1 MYRYVGKN
9 VCQASLP
16 SFLLAVF
23 LFRSMSNANYL
34 LSSVFLL
41 LAGDNSLVHDIRKIA
56 AVKLHLSATYTQC
69 LVLKSVYKKSQ
80 YVIGDK
86 LFSSNR
92 TVLELAQS
100 LWHSKTSDLNCLYEA
115 LAQREALTICQ
126 DRVFAS
132 FLCVLS
138 LSSVLG
144 S

>member
-1 MYRYVGKN
+1 MSGFS
-9 VCQASLP
+9 AFILTGS
-16 SFLLAVF
+16 F

>member
-1 MYRYVGKN
+1 MSGFS
-9 VCQASLP
+9 AFILTGS
-16 SFLLAVF
+16 F

-86 LFSSNR
+86 LFSFNR

>member
-1 MYRYVGKN
+1 MSGFS
-9 VCQASLP
+9 AFILTDS
-16 SFLLAVF
+16 F

-34 LSSVFLL
+34 FSSVFLL
-41 LAGDNSLVHDIRKIA
+41 LAGDNSLVHEIRKIA

-69 LVLKSVYKKSQ
+69 LALKSVYKKSQ

>member
-1 MYRYVGKN
+1 
-9 VCQASLP
+9 
-16 SFLLAVF
+16 
-23 LFRSMSNANYL
+23 MSNANYL

-86 LFSSNR
+86 LFSFNR

>member
-1 MYRYVGKN
+1 MSGFS
-9 VCQASLP
+9 AFILTGS
-16 SFLLAVF
+16 F

-100 LWHSKTSDLNCLYEA
+100 LWHSKASDLNCLYEA

>member
-1 MYRYVGKN
+1 MSGFS
-9 VCQASLP
+9 AFILTGS
-16 SFLLAVF
+16 F

-92 TVLELAQS
+92 AVLELAQS

>member
-1 MYRYVGKN
+1 MSGFS
-9 VCQASLP
+9 AFILTGS
-16 SFLLAVF
+16 F

-115 LAQREALTICQ
+115 LSQREALTICQ

>member
-1 MYRYVGKN
+1 MSGFS
-9 VCQASLP
+9 AFILTDS
-16 SFLLAVF
+16 F

-34 LSSVFLL
+34 FSSVFLL
-41 LAGDNSLVHDIRKIA
+41 LAGDNSLVHEIRKIA

>member
-1 MYRYVGKN
+1 MSVFSAFILTG
-9 VCQASLP
+9 S
-16 SFLLAVF
+16 F

-86 LFSSNR
+86 LFSFNR

-126 DRVFAS
+126 NRVFAS

>member
-1 MYRYVGKN
+1 MSGFSAFILTV
-9 VCQASLP
+9 S
-16 SFLLAVF
+16 F